1 MTVDVYQI
9 PSYFP
14 TNDPANPGTTYTKIT
29 TISFVPV
36 LNSYFCDLVNDKA
49 YRVMQVLSSKD
60 FDRAIVVTI
69 PQTISVK
76 NIFFIPGEHP
86 TSTVDIFSNIF
97 GEVTSPPGNSGGY
110 GLINSPNFVPPIGSY
125 YYQTDR
131 TRTYQI
137 TDVLY
142 AIGQDRTIVLAVPSA
157 QDAADIF
164 NLP

>member
-14 TNDPANPGTTYTKIT
+14 TNDPANPGTTYTKLT
-29 TISFVPV
+29 TVGFIPV

-49 YRVMQVLSSKD
+49 YRVLQVLSSKD
-60 FDRAIVVTI
+60 LDRAIVVTV

-86 TSTVDIFSNIF
+86 TSTVDIFSDIS
-97 GEVTSPPGNSGGY
+97 GEVPSPPGSGGY
-110 GLINSPNFVPPIGSY
+110 GLINSPDFIPPIGSF
-125 YYQTDR
+125 YYQTLR
-131 TRTYQI
+131 ERTYRI
-137 TDVLY
+137 IDVLY
-142 AIGQDRTIVLAVPSA
+142 AIGEDRTIVLAVPSA
-157 QDAADIF
+157 QDALDIF